1 MENIGVC
8 KFVLQDWTAVKFV
21 SIFASSMF
29 ICGLVQSLLKSVFV
43 QALMDFW
50 WVLLENL
57 FWLLLLTN
65 LCAWCEIKPGHR
77 KHLISITCKGNNHIF
92 WNSLPCFLKSF
103 TTTQQSVW
111 QWSLR
116 VKLIR
121 CNTQDNLSE
130 ECMRGLLTGDHKKNR
145 WVWVRRKLCGWQKC
159 SGKSRESK
167 VHLDWLPDWPRPFWG
182 CSFP

>member
-57 FWLLLLTN
+57 F
-65 LCAWCEIKPGHR
+65 G
-77 KHLISITCKGNNHIF
+77 F
-92 WNSLPCFLKSF
+92 FY
-103 TTTQQSVW
+103 W
-111 QWSLR
+111 QICVPD
-116 VKLIR
+116 VKL
-121 CNTQDNLSE
+121 NQAT
-130 ECMRGLLTGDHKKNR
+130 
-145 WVWVRRKLCGWQKC
+145 
-159 SGKSRESK
+159 EST
-167 VHLDWLPDWPRPFWG
+167 
-182 CSFP
+182 